1 MIVSASRRTD
11 IPRFYF
17 DWFLSRLADGF
28 VLVRNPM
35 NFHQVSRVPLSPET
49 VDCIVFW
56 TKDPAPMLAQ
66 LYRLEPYPYY
76 IQFTVNPYGGE
87 TERAL
92 PPKKTLLD
100 TFRRLAERIGP
111 ERMVWRYS
119 PILISADYTAE
130 RHLEFFGETAQVLRG
145 YTKQCKM
152 SLLDLYPK
160 IRKRMAACGVTA
172 AGQSGGEALA
182 LRLAEEGR
190 RNGIEV
196 SACGS
201 PSLAAAGLPQ
211 AKCVDGALITRITGL
226 RYNLKKDAGQRASCA
241 CVKSVDIGAY
251 DTCGNGCRYCYA
263 NVSDEA
269 VRRNRAAYDPRAPL
283 LCSRLLP
290 EDKVTEREAK
300 SDRAGQLSLF

>member
-1 MIVSASRRTD
+1 MCAAYRGGLKKKKDGIFVLYIQTFGSKAACVSQAICQDAGHGCIALCIRMDTVRRIVRANGFSVREAQGGKVIDVLETVFRTQACLL
-11 IPRFYF
+11 YTS
-17 DWFLSRLADGF
+17 LNRLADGF

-119 PILISADYTAE
+119 PILISADYMAE
-130 RHLEFFGETAQVLRG
+130 RHLEFFGETARALRG

-190 RNGIEV
+190 PV
-196 SACGS
+196 SY
-201 PSLAAAGLPQ
+201 
-211 AKCVDGALITRITGL
+211 TH
-226 RYNLKKDAGQRASCA
+226 
-241 CVKSVDIGAY
+241 
-251 DTCGNGCRYCYA
+251 
-263 NVSDEA
+263 
-269 VRRNRAAYDPRAPL
+269 
-283 LCSRLLP
+283 LP
-290 EDKVTEREAK
+290 EAAV
-300 SDRAGQLSLF
+300 LC